1 MKSVSKR
8 LSTILLA
15 LGLAASVGCSQLQ
28 TLTTMQSN
36 CPPIVPTLPGL
47 NPDGQTVTLHPEH
60 QRELLIYFEEVN
72 RCGL

>member
-1 MKSVSKR
+1 MRSVSNR
-8 LSTILLA
+8 LSMILLV
-15 LGLAASVGCSQLQ
+15 LGLIVSAGCSQLP
-28 TLTTMQSN
+28 TLTTTQNN
-36 CPPIVPTLPGL
+36 CPPTVPTLPGL